1 MTSYKEFEEKIN
13 EFMEATGI
21 RSFCREFCKGWC
33 CRSCS
38 TINKCNSIC
47 MNGKIPIDCAMYICG
62 ELASLL
68 GLENYKSL
76 ADKVIYKRPEA
87 IRWKPKRIKIGE
99 DEEALLRHIES
110 LDWNVI
116 INKIFSLRC
125 IMHKVR
131 RD

>member
-1 MTSYKEFEEKIN
+1 
-13 EFMEATGI
+13 
-21 RSFCREFCKGWC
+21 
-33 CRSCS
+33 
-38 TINKCNSIC
+38 